1 MKRAL
6 SVFFKGAGMGAAD
19 AVPGVS
25 GGTIA
30 FVTGI
35 YEELIET
42 IKRFGPSAI
51 GVWRQQGVKA
61 LWQHLNLAFLL
72 PLAAGILASLISVAH
87 LVTWLME
94 AQPLLLNAFFFGLVV
109 CSGVIVARRITGFR
123 VGYLVWL
130 VLGLVLASQLPSL
143 LPAGTDAPWVIVAG
157 GAIAISAM
165 LLPGVSGSFLLL
177 TMGLYGTVMT
187 GIKSF
192 DLTLILLFGSG
203 CAIGLFTFSR
213 VLSWLFRHH
222 HTATLMLLVG
232 FILGSLPVLW
242 PWRTITDYRLGPK
255 GEQVPLD
262 YQFMMPE
269 TYTSVTGEP
278 AQLWAALAL
287 MLAGILLVWFA
298 GERSGPDDSSSDSR
312 KEQEHA

>member
-6 SVFFKGAGMGAAD
+6 SVFFKGVGMGAAD

-35 YEELIET
+35 YEELIDT

-51 GVWRQQGVKA
+51 GVWRKDGFKA

-72 PLAAGILASLISVAH
+72 PLVIGIFASLITVAH
-87 LVTWLME
+87 LVTWLMGT
-94 AQPLLLNAFFFGLVV
+94 QPLLLNAFFFGLVV
-109 CSGVIVARRITGFR
+109 CSGVIVARRITEFKI
-123 VGYLVWL
+123 GYLIWL
-130 VLGLVLASQLPSL
+130 ALGVVLASKLPSL
-143 LPAGTDAPWVIVAG
+143 LPAASDASWVLVAG

-192 DLTLILLFGSG
+192 DVQLILLFGSG

-213 VLSWLFRHH
+213 LLSWLFRHH
-222 HTATLMLLVG
+222 HTATLMLLTG

-242 PWRTITDYRLGPK
+242 PWRTITDYRIGPK

-262 YQFMMPE
+262 YQFMTPD

-278 AQLWAALAL
+278 AQLWVAIAV

-298 GERSGPDDSSSDSR
+298 GERSSSDDSSKNSR
-312 KEQEHA
+312 KEQEHE

>member
-61 LWQHLNLAFLL
+61 LWQHLTLAFLL

-109 CSGVIVARRITGFR
+109 CSGVVVARRITGFR

-157 GAIAISAM
+157 GAIAISAIR
-165 LLPGVSGSFLLL
+165 GEGHNVS
-177 TMGLYGTVMT
+177 
-187 GIKSF
+187 
-192 DLTLILLFGSG
+192 DRA
-203 CAIGLFTFSR
+203 C
-213 VLSWLFRHH
+213 
-222 HTATLMLLVG
+222 
-232 FILGSLPVLW
+232 
-242 PWRTITDYRLGPK
+242 
-255 GEQVPLD
+255 
-262 YQFMMPE
+262 
-269 TYTSVTGEP
+269 
-278 AQLWAALAL
+278 
-287 MLAGILLVWFA
+287 
-298 GERSGPDDSSSDSR
+298 RSGTNAPSKPSR
-312 KEQEHA
+312 SATTASFTRCSAKSAASWREGNGRS

>member
-1 MKRAL
+1 M
-6 SVFFKGAGMGAAD
+6 
-19 AVPGVS
+19 
-25 GGTIA
+25 
-30 FVTGI
+30 
-35 YEELIET
+35 
-42 IKRFGPSAI
+42 AI
-51 GVWRQQGVKA
+51 GAVLQGVKA

-72 PLAAGILASLISVAH
+72 PLAAGILASLIQRGAPRH
-87 LVTWLME
+87 LADGGAAAA
-94 AQPLLLNAFFFGLVV
+94 AQCLLLR
-109 CSGVIVARRITGFR
+109 SGGVFR
-123 VGYLVWL
+123 CWSWRS
-130 VLGLVLASQLPSL
+130 A
-143 LPAGTDAPWVIVAG
+143 LPASGSGIWCGWCWGWYWPVSCPAFCQRGTDAPWVIVAG

>member
-6 SVFFKGAGMGAAD
+6 SVFFKGVGMGAAD

-35 YEELIET
+35 YEELIDT

-51 GVWRQQGVKA
+51 GVWRKDGFKA

-72 PLAAGILASLISVAH
+72 PLVVGIFASLITVAH
-87 LVTWLME
+87 LVTWLMDT
-94 AQPLLLNAFFFGLVV
+94 QPLLLNAFFFGLVV
-109 CSGVIVARRITGFR
+109 CSGVIVARRITEFKA
-123 VGYLVWL
+123 GYLIWL
-130 VLGLVLASQLPSL
+130 ALGLVLASKLPSL
-143 LPAGTDAPWVIVAG
+143 LPAATDGSWVLVAG

-192 DLTLILLFGSG
+192 DVQLILLFGSG

-222 HTATLMLLVG
+222 HTATLMLLTG

-242 PWRTITDYRLGPK
+242 PWRTISDYRIGPK

-262 YQFMMPE
+262 YQFMMPD
-269 TYTSVTGEP
+269 TYTSITGEP
-278 AQLWAALAL
+278 AQLWAALAV

-298 GERSGPDDSSSDSR
+298 GERSGPDDSSKNSR

>member
-6 SVFFKGAGMGAAD
+6 SVFFKGVGMGAAD

-35 YEELIET
+35 YEELIDT

-51 GVWRQQGVKA
+51 GVWRKDGFKA

-72 PLAAGILASLISVAH
+72 PLVVGIFASLITVAH
-87 LVTWLME
+87 LVTWLMDT
-94 AQPLLLNAFFFGLVV
+94 QPLLLNAFFFGLVV
-109 CSGVIVARRITGFR
+109 CSGVIVARRITEFKA
-123 VGYLVWL
+123 GYLIWL
-130 VLGLVLASQLPSL
+130 ALGLVLASKLPSL
-143 LPAGTDAPWVIVAG
+143 LPAATDGSWVLVAG

-192 DLTLILLFGSG
+192 DVQLILLFGSG

-222 HTATLMLLVG
+222 HTATLMLLTG

-242 PWRTITDYRLGPK
+242 PWRTITDYRIGPK

-262 YQFMMPE
+262 YQFMMPD
-269 TYTSVTGEP
+269 TYTSITGEP
-278 AQLWAALAL
+278 AQLWAALAV

-298 GERSGPDDSSSDSR
+298 GERSGPDDSSKNSR

>member
-6 SVFFKGAGMGAAD
+6 SVFFKGVGMGAAD

-35 YEELIET
+35 YEELIDT

-51 GVWRQQGVKA
+51 GVWRKDGFKA

-72 PLAAGILASLISVAH
+72 PLVIGIFASLITVAH
-87 LVTWLME
+87 LVTWLMGT
-94 AQPLLLNAFFFGLVV
+94 QPLLLNAFFFGLVV
-109 CSGVIVARRITGFR
+109 CSGVIVARRITEFKI
-123 VGYLVWL
+123 GYLIWL
-130 VLGLVLASQLPSL
+130 ALGVVLASKLPSL
-143 LPAGTDAPWVIVAG
+143 LPAASDASWVLVAG

-192 DLTLILLFGSG
+192 DVQLILLFGSG

-213 VLSWLFRHH
+213 LLSWLFRHH
-222 HTATLMLLVG
+222 HTATLMLLTG

-242 PWRTITDYRLGPK
+242 PWRTITDYRIGPK

-262 YQFMMPE
+262 YQFMTPD

-278 AQLWAALAL
+278 AQLWVAIAV

-298 GERSGPDDSSSDSR
+298 GERSSSDDSSKNSR
-312 KEQEHA
+312 KEQENE